1 MTARTIPGFR
11 PTPTQER
18 LLRAALLADED
29 AARAAWR
36 AWSETERLDD
46 LDVGSFRVL
55 PLLPERLK
63 RLVPDEPALSI
74 VRGVHRQSSYRN
86 RLLLDRATPVLA
98 ALQRRDI
105 PTIVLRGA
113 ALAQRYYRDAGM
125 RSLVQFD
132 VVVRRRD
139 AAAAHDAIVSSTH
152 WRTTGRPTAGTTEA
166 GLLFRDPDGFIL
178 HLLTQVLPEVPD
190 AAVDESLW
198 KRSAPFDHHG
208 VATRVLDHTDE
219 LFRVCLEA
227 AHWLP
232 QAPLL
237 WIADALALLR
247 APTPPDWSRFVHTAR
262 RVSLVLAVREAL
274 DYLVA
279 RFDAPVSAEAL
290 ERLNAL
296 PVSGAERRE
305 YRVNTKPRTF
315 LGELPASWYRYR
327 LRVDT
332 SRNPLRVFAGFAQYQ
347 TRLLGLPSVTRLP
360 GSLLAAL
367 PRKLIGRPQD

>member
-1 MTARTIPGFR
+1 VIARTIPGFR
-11 PTPTQER
+11 PTPTQES

-36 AWSETERLDD
+36 VWRETERLDD
-46 LDVGSFRVL
+46 VDAGSFRVL
-55 PLLPERLK
+55 PLLSERLQS
-63 RLVPDEPALSI
+63 LVPDEPALSI

-98 ALQRRDI
+98 ALQRRGI
-105 PTIVLRGA
+105 PTIVTKGA
-113 ALAQRYYRDAGM
+113 ALAQRYYPDAGM

-132 VVVRRRD
+132 VIVRRRD
-139 AAAAHDAIVSSTH
+139 AAAAHDAVVTSTP
-152 WRTTGRPTAGTTEA
+152 WRTTGRHPAAATEA
-166 GLLFRDPDGFIL
+166 GLLFRNPDGFFL
-178 HLLTQVLPEVPD
+178 HLLTHVLAEVPD
-190 AAVDESLW
+190 DAVDASFW
-198 KRSAPFDHHG
+198 QRSVPFEHHG

-227 AHWLP
+227 GHWLA

-237 WIADALALLR
+237 WISDALALLR
-247 APTPPDWSRFVHTAR
+247 APATPDWAHFVHTAR

-279 RFDAPVSAEAL
+279 RFDAPVPAEAL

-305 YRVNTKPRTF
+305 YRFNTKPRAL
-315 LGELPASWYRYR
+315 LGELAASWYRYR
-327 LRVDT
+327 LRLDG
-332 SRNPLRVFAGFAQYQ
+332 SRNPLRVFAGFARYQ
-347 TRLLGLPSVTRLP
+347 TRLRGLPSVMRLP

-367 PRKLIGRPQD
+367 PRKLMGRAQD